1 MPGTPDHPHSTAASR
16 ARSGLAR
23 VVDRNVRA
31 LLARRAGEERTKRG
45 SDRMADR
52 VTRFTGSMR
61 FVYIH
66 LVLFGGWIFINLGM
80 VPGVPRFDPSFVVL
94 AMVASVEAIFLSTFV
109 LISQNR
115 MAELADKR
123 ADLDLQISL
132 LSEHEIS
139 RMLSLVQQVA
149 ERLGIEEAGD
159 PELSELARDVHPE
172 MVLDNIEANTRAFRR
187 FGGSG

>member
-1 MPGTPDHPHSTAASR
+1 MPGTHDQPHTSPR
-16 ARSGLAR
+16 VDGRRGLAR

-31 LLARRAGEERTKRG
+31 LLARRADEERTKRR
-45 SDRMADR
+45 SERIADT

-66 LVLFGGWIFINLGM
+66 MVLFGSSIFINLGII
-80 VPGVPRFDPSFVVL
+80 PGVPRFDPSFVIL

-115 MAELADKR
+115 MSELADKR

-149 ERLGIEEAGD
+149 ERMGIEEALD
-159 PELSELARDVHPE
+159 PELDELARDVHPE
-172 MVLDNIEANTRAFRR
+172 MVLDNIEENARTFDR
-187 FGGSG
+187 FGSA

>member
-1 MPGTPDHPHSTAASR
+1 MAAATDQIDPDHTRAS
-16 ARSGLAR
+16 ARRGLAR

-31 LLARRAGEERTKRG
+31 LLARRADEERAKVR
-45 SDRMADR
+45 SERIADR
-52 VTRFTGSMR
+52 VTGFTGSMR

-66 LVLFGGWIFINLGM
+66 LALFGAWVLVNLGI
-80 VPGVPRFDPSFVVL
+80 VPGLPRFDPSFVIL

-115 MAELADKR
+115 MSELADKR

-149 ERLGIEEAGD
+149 ERMGIDEALD
-159 PELSELARDVHPE
+159 PELDELARDVHPE
-172 MVLDNIEANTRAFRR
+172 MVLDNIEANTER
-187 FGGSG
+187 FSGTG